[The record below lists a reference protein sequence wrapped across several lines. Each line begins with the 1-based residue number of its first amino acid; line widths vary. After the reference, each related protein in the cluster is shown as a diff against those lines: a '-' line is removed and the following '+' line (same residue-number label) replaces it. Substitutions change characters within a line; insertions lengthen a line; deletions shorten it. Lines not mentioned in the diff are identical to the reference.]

1 MIGKQIK
8 GTGFQGCLNYVLG
21 KKDAALIGGT
31 MCGQTPE
38 ELAAE
43 FAIAR
48 QLRPNLK
55 VAVFHASLSVAS
67 TEKLENSEKNDQ
79 RWLTIAANYMKAMNF
94 DNSQYAVVKHSDTD
108 HDHVHIVASRIRLDG
123 GVVDDSWDY
132 YRSQE
137 TIRQLEHNYNLETV
151 IPSWETDKR
160 APTTGEHRQLK
171 SKGDKSVRVQLQDL
185 IDEVTQDNPSMPE
198 FVERLQQQGVE
209 VQVGLTRNGFSKGI
223 SYNLDGVALSGT
235 QLGKAYTFSGLQK
248 HRGVSYDK
256 GRDNALIEALMQPQY
271 LAIAPS
277 EAEEYELESP
287 LSELTET
294 APTTPATANELEP
307 SQSELAATAP
317 LTPATANELESPL
330 SELTETVLTTPATAN
345 ELEPSQSELT
355 ETALTTPAT
364 AIKVESPQSEL
375 TETTPL
381 TPATA
386 NELELPQSELTET
399 ALTTPATA
407 NELELQLSIL
417 PERNENHWTRV
428 RSHLATEYSLPLEL
442 LDKLHSHS
450 WLYADSE
457 NAVFTGRMLDGEALE
472 AFILNERGNWTT
484 THSLPSEAAFWVATT
499 GEIER
504 AVITCNPIEAL
515 SILLIELE
523 NNPNNSAT
531 ELTTI
536 YIGIERASQL
546 PTQFLQELDSVL
558 IALAED
564 SQLAQN
570 ALALLPNAE
579 VVSPQSSWNDIW
591 IQLIERE
598 QRSHKQNNPQHKQQI
613 PNIELD

>member
-8 GTGFQGCLNYVLG
+8 GTGFGGCLNYVLG

-38 ELAAE
+38 ELATE

-55 VAVFHASLSVAS
+55 VAVFHATLSVDR
-67 TEKLENSEKNDQ
+67 TEKLESSEKNDQ
-79 RWLTIAANYMKAMNF
+79 RWLAIAANYMKAMEF
-94 DNSQYAVVKHSDTD
+94 DNNQYAVVKHSDTD

-137 TIRQLEHNYNLETV
+137 TIRQLERNYNLETV
-151 IPSWETDKR
+151 TPSWETDKR
-160 APTTGEHRQLK
+160 APTTGEYRQLQ
-171 SKGDKSVRVQLQDL
+171 SKGNKSVRVQLQDI

-209 VQVGLTRNGFSKGI
+209 VQVRLTRTGLSKGI
-223 SYNLDGVALSGT
+223 SYNLNEVSFSGT

-248 HRGVSYDK
+248 HRGVSYDQQ
-256 GRDNALIEALMQPQY
+256 RDSAIIEALMQPQH
-271 LAIAPS
+271 LAIAAG
-277 EAEEYELESP
+277 EAEENELESP
-287 LSELTET
+287 PSE
-294 APTTPATANELEP
+294 P
-307 SQSELAATAP
+307 AATAP
-317 LTPATANELESPL
+317 LTPATAANELESP
-330 SELTETVLTTPATAN
+330 P
-345 ELEPSQSELT
+345 
-355 ETALTTPAT
+355 
-364 AIKVESPQSEL
+364 
-375 TETTPL
+375 
-381 TPATA
+381 
-386 NELELPQSELTET
+386 SELTET

-407 NELELQLSIL
+407 NELESPPSKLAATAPVTPATANELELQRSIL
-417 PERNENHWTRV
+417 PERNDNQWQKV

-450 WLYADSE
+450 LLYADSE
-457 NAVFTGRMLDGEALE
+457 NAVFTGRTLDGEVCE
-472 AFILNERGNWTT
+472 AFILDERGNWTT

-536 YIGIERASQL
+536 YIGIERVSQL

-564 SQLAQN
+564 SNLAQN

-591 IQLIERE
+591 IQLSEQE
-598 QRSHKQNNPQHKQQI
+598 QRSHRQNNQQHKQPI

>member
-1 MIGKQIK
+1 
-8 GTGFQGCLNYVLG
+8 
-21 KKDAALIGGT
+21 
-31 MCGQTPE
+31 
-38 ELAAE
+38 LAAICADRLLKNLLLKQ
-43 FAIAR
+43 AIAR

-55 VAVFHASLSVAS
+55 VAVFHASLSVDR

-79 RWLTIAANYMKAMNF
+79 RWLAIAANYMKAMNF

-108 HDHVHIVASRIRLDG
+108 HDHVHIVASRICLDG

-137 TIRQLEHNYNLETV
+137 TIRQLERNYNLETV
-151 IPSWETDKR
+151 TPSWETDKR
-160 APTTGEHRQLK
+160 APTTGEHRYLQ
-171 SKGDKSVRVQLQDL
+171 SKGDKSVRVQLQDI

-198 FVERLQQQGVE
+198 FVERLQQQGAE

-223 SYNLDGVALSGT
+223 SYNLDGVALSGN
-235 QLGKAYTFSGLQK
+235 QLGKAYTFYGLQK
-248 HRGVSYDK
+248 HRGISYDQQ
-256 GRDNALIEALMQPQY
+256 RDNALIEALMQPQH

-277 EAEEYELESP
+277 EAAEE
-287 LSELTET
+287 
-294 APTTPATANELEP
+294 NDLEP
-307 SQSELAATAP
+307 PQSELAA
-317 LTPATANELESPL
+317 
-330 SELTETVLTTPATAN
+330 
-345 ELEPSQSELT
+345 
-355 ETALTTPAT
+355 
-364 AIKVESPQSEL
+364 
-375 TETTPL
+375 
-381 TPATA
+381 
-386 NELELPQSELTET
+386 T

-417 PERNENHWTRV
+417 PERNENQWQKV

-457 NAVFTGRMLDGEALE
+457 NAVFTGRTLDGEALE
-472 AFILNERGNWTT
+472 AFILDERGNWTT
-484 THSLPSEAAFWVATT
+484 THPLPSEAAFWVATT

-536 YIGIERASQL
+536 YIGIERVSQL
-546 PTQFLQELDSVL
+546 PTQFLQELDSVI

-591 IQLIERE
+591 IQLSERE
-598 QRSHKQNNPQHKQQI
+598 QRSHKQNNQQHKHQPIQ
-613 PNIELD
+613 NIELD